1 MFNALNGL
9 GGGGQV
15 SGHASSDSNT
25 ALYSTFAVVGF
36 FAGSVINRFGVK
48 WSLAF
53 GGIGYC
59 VYVSAWLVYNFVPV
73 MGPNGEIITPGT
85 VSEQA
90 GIGYITFAGAFLG
103 ICAGILWTAQGT
115 IMMAYPLEKD
125 KGKFVSTF
133 WIIFNLG
140 GVIGSLVPLGQNIN
154 TVTKASVSNGTYV
167 GFLILTLIGGILAW
181 TMIDASKVV
190 RSDGS
195 RVILMKHPSV
205 ASEFLG
211 LYQTL
216 RRDLWIIGLFP
227 MFFASNW
234 FYTYH
239 FNGVNAAYF
248 TTRTRALNGVLYWS
262 AQIVGAGIIGPLLD
276 YKRVRRSLRAKL
288 MWATLFVLTMV
299 VWGGGYVFQEGYTR
313 ESTAPGVYSGMDWT
327 TPGYVGPMFLYI
339 FYGLYDAVWQTCTY
353 WYVSFTT
360 YLFTS
365 SQITRF
371 TDMHAG

>member
-15 SGHASSDSNT
+15 TGVASSDSNT

-36 FAGSVINRFGVK
+36 FAGSVVNRVGVK

-53 GGIGYC
+53 GGMGYC
-59 VYVSAWLVYNFVPV
+59 IYVSAWLVYNFVPV
-73 MGPNGEIITPGT
+73 YDQTTGALKAPGP

-90 GIGYITFAGAFLG
+90 GIGYITFAGALLG

-115 IMMAYPLEKD
+115 IMMAYPLEAD
-125 KGKFVSTF
+125 KGKYVSTF

-140 GVIGSLVPLGQNIN
+140 GVIGSLVPLGININ
-154 TVTKASVSNGTYV
+154 TATKASVSNGTYI
-167 GFLILTLIGGILAW
+167 GFLILTVIGGLLAW
-181 TMIDASKVV
+181 TMLDASKVV
-190 RSDGS
+190 RADGS

-205 ASEFLG
+205 SSEFLG

-216 RRDLWIIGLFP
+216 RRDLWIVGLFP

-239 FNGVNAAYF
+239 FNGVNAAVF

-262 AQIVGAGIIGPLLD
+262 AQIVGAGFIGPLLD
-276 YKRVRRSLRAKL
+276 YRGIRRSVRARI
-288 MWATLFVLTMV
+288 MWATLFVLTMAI
-299 VWGGGYVFQEGYTR
+299 WGGGYVFQRGYTR
-313 ESTAPGVYSGMDWT
+313 ESTDPDVYPGMDWT

-339 FYGLYDAVWQTCTY
+339 CYGLYDAIWQTCTY
-353 WYVSFTT
+353 W
-360 YLFTS
+360 
-365 SQITRF
+365 
-371 TDMHAG
+371 